1 MSFGKFPLVQYQ
13 VLLDPVMYAN
23 NTDQFYASM
32 QGNEEILFNSENVK

>member
-23 NTDQFYASM
+23 NTDQFYAS
-32 QGNEEILFNSENVK
+32 GNEEILFNSENVK